1 MPRQRSANTSR
12 PRGRFCLTIHPSDL
26 VADPVRPMYLS
37 IHFLW
42 NGGLWIGWLAGD
54 GGLLVTEHL
63 EEVGALFLLCFCSR
77 LLQPDRPK
85 LVHVFWPVLISAA
98 EVLLVTAG
106 ASSIDYY
113 ESAIHT
119 FLRDFAD
126 LLWRIG
132 ERLLLSSFRKED
144 NSYNEPEVIEI
155 AKGQQGLAW
164 RHRVGKTFIPEWKDG
179 KHGSC

>member
-1 MPRQRSANTSR
+1 
-12 PRGRFCLTIHPSDL
+12 
-26 VADPVRPMYLS
+26 
-37 IHFLW
+37 
-42 NGGLWIGWLAGD
+42 
-54 GGLLVTEHL
+54 
-63 EEVGALFLLCFCSR
+63 
-77 LLQPDRPK
+77 
-85 LVHVFWPVLISAA
+85 VHVFWPVLISAA

-106 ASSIDYY
+106 ANLIDYY

-164 RHRVGKTFIPEWKDG
+164 RHRVGKTLIPEWKDG
-179 KHGSC
+179 KHGSF